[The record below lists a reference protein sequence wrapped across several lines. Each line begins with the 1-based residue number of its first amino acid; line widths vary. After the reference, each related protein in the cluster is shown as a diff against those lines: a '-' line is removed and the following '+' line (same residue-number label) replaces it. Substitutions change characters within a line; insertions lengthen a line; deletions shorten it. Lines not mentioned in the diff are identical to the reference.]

1 MRFFSASRT
10 SILVAALCLCAPGQD
25 TSVKTEPLNE
35 AKGVPARPSPGDYQ
49 GQAKAGAITIAA
61 DFDEH
66 AVPTEDG
73 TFSTDD
79 YVVVEAAFFGP
90 SDARLKI
97 SPGDFSLRIN
107 ERKTPLSYQAFEFVG
122 RTLKDP
128 NWVPPDEDKDKGK
141 SKGGLSTGGD
151 GQAAGS
157 PPPAPPKMPVKLQ
170 LAMEQHVHKATF
182 LEGDRA
188 LPQAGLLFFEYRG
201 KPKNMHSVE
210 LIYNGPA
217 GKATLTLQP

>member
-1 MRFFSASRT
+1 MQFFSASRT
-10 SILVAALCLCAPGQD
+10 SILIAALCLCAQGQD
-25 TSVKTEPLNE
+25 TPGKTERLNE

-90 SDARLKI
+90 PDARLKI

-107 ERKTPLSYQAFEFVG
+107 DRKTPLPYQAFEFVG

-128 NWVPPDEDKDKGK
+128 NWVPPDEDKDKSK
-141 SKGGLSTGGD
+141 SKSGLSTGGN
-151 GQAAGS
+151 GQDPAA
-157 PPPAPPKMPVKLQ
+157 PPPGPPKLPLKLQ
-170 LAMEQHVHKATF
+170 LILEQHVHKATF

-201 KPKNMHSVE
+201 KPKNVHSVE
-210 LIYNGPA
+210 LIYDGPA

>member
-1 MRFFSASRT
+1 MQFFSASRA
-10 SILVAALCLCAPGQD
+10 SILIAALCLCAPGQD
-25 TSVKTEPLNE
+25 TLGKTERLNE

-49 GQAKAGAITIAA
+49 GQAKAGAVTIAA

-90 SDARLKI
+90 PDARLKI
-97 SPGDFSLRIN
+97 SPSDFSLRIN
-107 ERKTPLSYQAFEFVG
+107 DRKTPLPYQAFEFVG

-128 NWVPPDEDKDKGK
+128 NWVPPDEGDKDK
-141 SKGGLSTGGD
+141 SKGGLSTGANA
-151 GQAAGS
+151 QAAS
-157 PPPAPPKMPVKLQ
+157 SSPPAPPKMPVKLQ

-201 KPKNMHSVE
+201 KPKNVRSVE
-210 LIYNGPA
+210 LIYDGPA

>member
-1 MRFFSASRT
+1 MQFFSASRI
-10 SILVAALCLCAPGQD
+10 SILIAALCLCAQGQE
-25 TSVKTEPLNE
+25 TSGKTEPLNE

-49 GQAKAGAITIAA
+49 AQAKAGAVTIAA

-90 SDARLKI
+90 PDARLKI

-107 ERKTPLSYQAFEFVG
+107 DRKTPLPYQAFEFVG

-128 NWVPPDEDKDKGK
+128 NWVPPDEGKDKDK
-141 SKGGLSTGGD
+141 SKGGLSNGGN

-201 KPKNMHSVE
+201 KPKNMRSVE
-210 LIYNGPA
+210 LIYDGPA

>member
-10 SILVAALCLCAPGQD
+10 SILIAALCLFAHGQD
-25 TSVKTEPLNE
+25 TSNKTEPLNE
-35 AKGVPARPSPGDYQ
+35 AKGLPVRPSPGDYQ
-49 GQAKAGAITIAA
+49 AQAKAGTVTIAA

-90 SDARLKI
+90 PDARLKI

-107 ERKTPLSYQAFEFVG
+107 DRKTSLPYQAFEFVG

-128 NWVPPDEDKDKGK
+128 NWVPPDEDKDKS
-141 SKGGLSTGGD
+141 SKGGLSTAGN

-157 PPPAPPKMPVKLQ
+157 PPPSPPKMPVKLQ
-170 LAMEQHVHKATF
+170 LAMEQHAHKATF

-210 LIYNGPA
+210 LIYDGPA